1 MGYIG
6 PESSD
11 TNPTQLSREAAD
23 VKRRNAETEGL
34 PPQVTQGTQHLR
46 AEAALD
52 EFEREIDA
60 EALAVASDAHPRR
73 VAQRWSI
80 LRRGLAAADLVA
92 GLLAGLVAAL
102 LAGFPPEGA
111 AAFVG
116 VVAVGWIL
124 SAFVCGLYAG
134 EDLRSWASGI
144 AETPRLVIGAL
155 LLSWPLFAAG
165 KILGLPG
172 PATAALIAC
181 LVAPLAAGMSRAGAR
196 ALVHRMHPLRQR
208 TVIIGSGQV
217 AGTLATRLRSHAEF
231 GLIPIGIVDDEVHRI
246 EGPQLPVLGRLDEL
260 PAIMSKD
267 EVDRVIIAF
276 SRASHEQLLHCIR
289 TCRDRGVAVDV
300 VPRLFELLDGA
311 RALDQVGGLPLL
323 SLGVHRLSHSSR
335 LAKRGLDI
343 AISGLALTLL
353 SPLLL
358 VIAAAIRLESRGHA
372 LFRQPRAGRE
382 GQVFQLL
389 KFRSMHADAE
399 EHKEALGELNDL
411 DDGVMFKIRRDPRIT
426 RVGGFLRR
434 FSLDELPQ
442 LVNVLTGQMSLV
454 GPRPLILPESD
465 ALSEGWHGR
474 RLDLRPGMTGP
485 WQIAGRSEIPFHEMV
500 RFDYQYV
507 AGWSLGRDLE
517 ILLATVPAVLSGRGA
532 Y

>member
-1 MGYIG
+1 MYAKERRDGR
-6 PESSD
+6 
-11 TNPTQLSREAAD
+11 PTPR
-23 VKRRNAETEGL
+23 
-34 PPQVTQGTQHLR
+34 VTQGTQHLT
-46 AEAALD
+46 AESALAD
-52 EFEREIDA
+52 LHGEIHA
-60 EALAVASDAHPRR
+60 EALAVASDAHPPRL
-73 VAQRWSI
+73 AQRWST
-80 LRRGLAAADLVA
+80 LRRALAAADLGA

-102 LAGFPPEGA
+102 LTGFPPAGA

-116 VVAVGWIL
+116 VVAVGWVL
-124 SAFVCGLYAG
+124 SAFACGLYAG

-144 AETPRLVIGAL
+144 AATPRLVIAAL

-165 KILGLPG
+165 KVLGLPQ

-181 LVAPLAAGMSRAGAR
+181 FASPLAAGMGRAGAR

-208 TVIIGSGQV
+208 TAIIGSGHV
-217 AGTLATRLRSHAEF
+217 AGTLAARLRSHAEF
-231 GLIPIGIVDDEVHRI
+231 GLIPIGIVDDEVHLI
-246 EGPQLPVLGRLDEL
+246 EGAQLPVLGRLDQL
-260 PAIMSKD
+260 PAILRGHR
-267 EVDRVIIAF
+267 VDRVIIAF
-276 SRASHEQLLHCIR
+276 SRASHDQLLHCIR
-289 TCRDRGVAVDV
+289 TCRERGVVVDV

-311 RALDQVGGLPLL
+311 RSLDQVGGLPLL
-323 SLGVHRLSHSSR
+323 SLGVHRLSRSASV
-335 LAKRGLDI
+335 AKRGLDI
-343 AISGLALTLL
+343 AVSGLVLALL
-353 SPLLL
+353 SPFLLAL
-358 VIAAAIRLESRGHA
+358 AVAIRVESRGPA
-372 LFRQPRAGRE
+372 LFRQPRAGRG
-382 GQVFQLL
+382 GQVFNLL

-399 EHKEALGELNDL
+399 ERKEALDELNDL
-411 DDGVMFKIRRDPRIT
+411 DDGVMFKIHADPRIT
-426 RVGGFLRR
+426 RVGGLLRR

-442 LVNVLTGQMSLV
+442 LFNVLRGQMSLV